1 MQSTMVRMAWL
12 QRVIEMVMYPQPGTP
27 GREMLLCKQFKIQTY
42 EVVDL
47 PLQKA

>member
-1 MQSTMVRMAWL
+1 MLYQKSPIPT
-12 QRVIEMVMYPQPGTP
+12 Q
-27 GREMLLCKQFKIQTY
+27 MLLCKQFKIQTY